1 MPSGIWSALTRAT
14 AGNIDLLTKK
24 EECHI
29 MNSVPQYGPV
39 KVSTGILKQDKRGV
53 PSNHEKGSTLKLNAD
68 ENVALAA

>member
-1 MPSGIWSALTRAT
+1 MLRQAALDKCRLAVYNSKANPS
-14 AGNIDLLTKK
+14 
-24 EECHI
+24 
-29 MNSVPQYGPV
+29 YGSV

>member
-1 MPSGIWSALTRAT
+1 MTNERKMNIIVNGTR
-14 AGNIDLLTKK
+14 K
-24 EECHI
+24 
-29 MNSVPQYGPV
+29 VPFLNGPV